1 MPLFSAI
8 LSMEKGV
15 SRLPAHAKKSIVS
28 AVNESAF
35 QQPAQATSA
44 IHTKAAV
51 PKFSYQS
58 MDLYNWPK

>member
-1 MPLFSAI
+1 
-8 LSMEKGV
+8 MEKGV

-35 QQPAQATSA
+35 QQQAPATSA
-44 IHTKAAV
+44 IRTKVTDA
-51 PKFSYQS
+51 KFSYQS